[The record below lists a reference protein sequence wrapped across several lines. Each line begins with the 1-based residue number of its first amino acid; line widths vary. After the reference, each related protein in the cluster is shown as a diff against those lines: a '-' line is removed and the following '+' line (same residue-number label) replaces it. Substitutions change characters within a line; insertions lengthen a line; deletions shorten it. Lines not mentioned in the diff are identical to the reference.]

1 MSHRDRSDGGGGLSL
16 GTLIAASLASAVAAV
31 VTSLFWESGT
41 VPSAAITPLLV
52 ALLGEAFKRPTQK
65 IGSTVSRRAAR
76 PARPLPE
83 AAGAGRPVDVP
94 GRRLDP
100 DPLPGGGVF
109 ELPEER
115 VVPHQAGAGRTDEYG
130 DIKVYRRGPNPVQRH
145 WRAALVTG
153 LLAFGIAAA
162 VLTLPELLFG
172 DSVGGGGKTTIFG
185 GKPSG
190 KRDSERDKEKEK
202 PEEAKKS
209 TTEKTDTGPQG
220 QQTAPEPVPDQ
231 KQQPES
237 SQPRGGAPAP
247 EQPAPAAPP
256 ADGSGA
262 PPAPQQPAT
271 P

>member
-16 GTLIAASLASAVAAV
+16 GTLIAASLASAVAAI

-41 VPSAAITPLLV
+41 VPSAAITPILV
-52 ALLGEAFKRPTQK
+52 ALLSEAFKRPTQK

-100 DPLPGGGVF
+100 DPLPGGGVS

-190 KRDSERDKEKEK
+190 KRDSAKERDKEKK
-202 PEEAKKS
+202 SEESEKS
-209 TTEKTDTGPQG
+209 TTEKTDTGPKG
-220 QQTAPEPVPDQ
+220 EQTVPEQNPDQ
-231 KQQPES
+231 KQQQPPSEAPAPEQ
-237 SQPRGGAPAP
+237 QPAPAVPPADGSGAAPAP
-247 EQPAPAAPP
+247 EQPA
-256 ADGSGA
+256 
-262 PPAPQQPAT
+262 T

>member
-16 GTLIAASLASAVAAV
+16 GTLIAASLASAVAAI

-52 ALLGEAFKRPTQK
+52 ALLSEAFKRPTQK

-209 TTEKTDTGPQG
+209 TTEKTDTGQKG
-220 QQTAPEPVPDQ
+220 QQTVPEQAPDQ
-231 KQQPES
+231 QPKQPQGAQPPAE
-237 SQPRGGAPAP
+237 APAP
-247 EQPAPAAPP
+247 EQQPAPAAPP
-256 ADGSGA
+256 ADPA
-262 PPAPQQPAT
+262 QPPAP
-271 P
+271 

>member
-41 VPSAAITPLLV
+41 IPSAAITPILV
-52 ALLGEAFKRPTQK
+52 ALLSEAFKRPTQK

-100 DPLPGGGVF
+100 DPLPGGGVS
-109 ELPEER
+109 ELPEDR
-115 VVPHQAGAGRTDEYG
+115 VVPHRVEAGRTDEYG

-153 LLAFGIAAA
+153 LLAFGVAAA
-162 VLTLPELLFG
+162 VLTVPELLFG
-172 DSVGGGGKTTIFG
+172 DSVSGGGKTTIFG

-190 KRDSERDKEKEK
+190 KRDSERDADKEKKNTDES
-202 PEEAKKS
+202 KKS
-209 TTEKTDTGPQG
+209 TTEKTDTGQKG
-220 QQTAPEPVPDQ
+220 QQTVPEKAPDQ
-231 KQQPES
+231 QPKQPQGAQPPAE
-237 SQPRGGAPAP
+237 APAP
-247 EQPAPAAPP
+247 EQQPAPAPP
-256 ADGSGA
+256 ADSAA
-262 PPAPQQPAT
+262 PAQPAT